1 MATPPRTGPGRLF
14 ARIVLFAAGLV
25 LLIVVSAAAHVP
37 GLPVVTVLALLA
49 TTAGVAHAGS
59 VLLRDTEGDG
69 KAGDERAVAMAARD
83 RRLVGGVAAGFAVTA
98 AIAITLAHGDAAA
111 TAMTPA
117 TATTAT
123 RTVRAF
129 LTDAVVLNDAY
140 DACQYLSAP
149 AQQQVSNVAGE
160 GRTCREAFTASRPGF
175 DGIDTDSGVRALQ
188 MHTTLEHGIARVT
201 AVSPSGSRSTTFVL
215 RPATPADAGS
225 YRPPVCAWRIVQGAT
240 AVLGRPA
247 ARAA

>member
-1 MATPPRTGPGRLF
+1 MATPPRTGPGRLL
-14 ARIVLFAAGLV
+14 ARIIVFAAGLV

-37 GLPVVTVLALLA
+37 GLPVVTVLTLLA
-49 TTAGVAHAGS
+49 TTAGIAHAGS
-59 VLLRDTEGDG
+59 VLLRDTDGDG
-69 KAGDERAVAMAARD
+69 DAGDERASAMVPRD
-83 RRLVGGVAAGFAVTA
+83 RRVVGAAAAGFAVTA
-98 AIAITLAHGDAAA
+98 ALAITLAHGDATA

-140 DACQYLSAP
+140 DACQYLSTP
-149 AQQQVSNVAGE
+149 ARQQVTNVAGE

-175 DGIDTDSGVRALQ
+175 DGIDTDSGVHGLEMR
-188 MHTTLEHGIARVT
+188 TTLEHGIARVT
-201 AVSPSGSRSTTFVL
+201 AVSPSGSPASTFVL
-215 RPATPADAGS
+215 RPATPADADS
-225 YRPPVCAWRIVQGAT
+225 YRPPACAWRIVQGAT